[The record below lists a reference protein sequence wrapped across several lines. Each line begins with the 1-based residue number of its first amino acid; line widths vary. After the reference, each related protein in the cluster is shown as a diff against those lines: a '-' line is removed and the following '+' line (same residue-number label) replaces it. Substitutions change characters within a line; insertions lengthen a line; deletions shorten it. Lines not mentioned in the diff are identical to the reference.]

1 MGRAFGTEIQ
11 HSVFFSAHPQL
22 QCIPQSRRLTR
33 ILRSPMKS
41 LLKAIGLVIL
51 ALSVLTP
58 GTQPQAPA
66 LQNAVDEIVI
76 LKSARAMNLENNGR
90 VIKTYKVALG
100 RQPVGAKDREGDHK
114 TPEGEYTVDAK
125 NSQSDYHLA
134 LHLSYPNDADRE
146 RARALGVSPGSD
158 IEIHG
163 LPKGY
168 GWIASGHRLMDWTDG
183 CVAVTNSEI
192 EEIFAMVPVGTRV
205 EIKP

>member
-1 MGRAFGTEIQ
+1 M
-11 HSVFFSAHPQL
+11 
-22 QCIPQSRRLTR
+22 
-33 ILRSPMKS
+33 RSPMKNF
-41 LLKAIGLVIL
+41 LKTIGLVIL
-51 ALSVLTP
+51 TLSGLIPVTHS
-58 GTQPQAPA
+58 QAPMP
-66 LQNAVDEIVI
+66 QNSVDEIVI
-76 LKSARAMNLENNGR
+76 LKSARTMSLESNGH
-90 VIKTYKVALG
+90 VMKTYKVALG
-100 RQPVGAKDREGDHK
+100 WQPVGAKDREGDHK

-168 GWIASGHRLMDWTDG
+168 GWIGSGHRLMDWTDG

-192 EEIFAMVPVGTRV
+192 EEIFGMVPVGTRV